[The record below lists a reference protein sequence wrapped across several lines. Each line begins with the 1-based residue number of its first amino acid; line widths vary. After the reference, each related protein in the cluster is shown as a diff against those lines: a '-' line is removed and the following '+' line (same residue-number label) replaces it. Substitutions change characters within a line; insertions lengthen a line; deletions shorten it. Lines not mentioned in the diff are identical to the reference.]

1 MKSNNK
7 LKAIILDK
15 DVCTDILKSKKLAII
30 GYGNQGRAQALN
42 LKDSSFDVC
51 VGLRGNSNSISIV
64 KDDDLINLSI
74 EEAISSCDI
83 ISILIPDNSIAE
95 AWKISIL
102 PYLKKGQTVLFSH
115 GYNVHYK
122 LIDIPEY
129 INVIMVA
136 PSGGGNLVRS
146 EFKSG
151 RGVPN
156 LLAVYQDYTSQSDE
170 IVKAYSKAIGGT
182 RICAFYSTFSEETE
196 TDLFGEQAILT
207 GGIPW
212 LLNKSFKVLLEEG
225 YDPVVSWFVCYYELK
240 TIVDLFHHKGFD
252 YLFDSISD
260 TAKYG
265 GLNKG
270 KFLMDDDFE
279 LKLKKM
285 IMDIKSGDFNK
296 ELSNVK
302 NFTKNQ
308 SSFKDI
314 EYYTKKILEILK
326 NQDSN

>member
-1 MKSNNK
+1 MKFNNK
-7 LKAIILDK
+7 SKAIILDK
-15 DVCTDILKSKKLAII
+15 DVSTDILKSKKLAII

-51 VGLRGNSNSISIV
+51 VGLREESQSILIV
-64 KDDDLINLSI
+64 KDDGLMNLSI
-74 EEAISSCDI
+74 KEAVSNCDI

-95 AWKISIL
+95 VWKISIL
-102 PYLKKGQTVLFSH
+102 PYLNKGQTVLFSH

-122 LIDIPEY
+122 LINIPDY

-146 EFKSG
+146 EFKNG
-151 RGVPN
+151 GGVPN
-156 LLAVYQDYTSQSDE
+156 LLAVYQDYTNQSDE

-182 RICAFYSTFSEETE
+182 RVCAFYSTFSEETE

-212 LLNKSFKVLLEEG
+212 LLNKSFKVLLEED
-225 YDPVVSWFVCYYELK
+225 YDPIVSWFVCYYELK
-240 TIVDLFHHKGFD
+240 TIVDLFHDKGFD

-265 GLNKG
+265 GLSKG

-285 IMDIKSGDFNK
+285 ITDIKSGDFNK

-314 EYYTKKILEILK
+314 EHYTKKILEILK
-326 NQDSN
+326 NKDS